1 MITYYDKK
9 LTPKQAAKIIV
20 EDGLSESL
28 DHWYCDTSAGQEID
42 CDATPRERA
51 AIDDQIS
58 KILTRMSRYLR

>member
-20 EDGLSESL
+20 KEGLSDSL

-51 AIDDQIS
+51 AINDQVG
-58 KILTRMSRYLR
+58 KIRERMSRYLR